1 MQPFAMAKHLAIVGP
16 TACGKSRLAM
26 AIARRSG
33 DCELVSLDSMQVYRG
48 MDIGTAKATRAERD
62 EIAHHL
68 IDVVDCSDEWTVAR
82 AQRDARAAIADIE
95 SRGHRA
101 ILVGGTGLYVQ
112 AVIDNLTMPGED
124 LVVRAELE
132 AATSLPGGLLAAWH
146 ELQAVDPTAA
156 SRIDEHNQRRIVR
169 ALEVIRITGQPFSS
183 FGSGVFDAQPAV
195 DALRVGLWWPRALL
209 GARIEQRFVAM
220 REAGLVDE
228 VRALASRLSRTAR
241 QAIGYKE
248 LLAATEGVR
257 AALPS
262 ETVTSA
268 PDELP
273 HASPRESPDELPH
286 ESPDE
291 LLDDAFDL
299 AVRRTRSF
307 ARRQRMWFRRDP
319 HIVWWR
325 GAEPE
330 HESRLTDAIL
340 ACWRGTS

>member
-1 MQPFAMAKHLAIVGP
+1 M
-16 TACGKSRLAM
+16 
-26 AIARRSG
+26 
-33 DCELVSLDSMQVYRG
+33 
-48 MDIGTAKATRAERD
+48 
-62 EIAHHL
+62 
-68 IDVVDCSDEWTVAR
+68 
-82 AQRDARAAIADIE
+82 
-95 SRGHRA
+95 
-101 ILVGGTGLYVQ
+101 
-112 AVIDNLTMPGED
+112 
-124 LVVRAELE
+124 
-132 AATSLPGGLLAAWH
+132 
-146 ELQAVDPTAA
+146 
-156 SRIDEHNQRRIVR
+156 
-169 ALEVIRITGQPFSS
+169 
-183 FGSGVFDAQPAV
+183 FDAQPAV
-195 DALRVGLWWPRALL
+195 DALRVGLWWPRAIL

-220 REAGLVDE
+220 REAGLVGE
-228 VRALASRLSRTAR
+228 VRALASQLSRSAR

-262 ETVTSA
+262 ETVISA

-273 HASPRESPDELPH
+273 HELPG
-286 ESPDE
+286 ELPDE
-291 LLDDAFDL
+291 LLDEAFAL